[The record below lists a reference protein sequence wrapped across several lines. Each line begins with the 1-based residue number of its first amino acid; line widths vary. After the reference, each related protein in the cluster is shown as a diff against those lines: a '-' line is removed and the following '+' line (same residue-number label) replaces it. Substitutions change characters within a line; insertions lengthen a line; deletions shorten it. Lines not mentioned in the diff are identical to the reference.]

1 MLCPISCSL
10 CSDEFRHWLCSVDNR
25 RQETSTGF
33 KDSRFISRDKIVLF
47 MYNPAIMD
55 EERVDRCVTK
65 QKKTFSF
72 SIDRILNR
80 DNVKQ
85 EDPRRG
91 SHSTLLCCSS
101 PHCREDKA
109 VDTISTRPLQAYQS
123 AFVAC
128 QHPICALPTNSR
140 IHTDPYHDFHSPR
153 SYHKYL
159 GLTSVSPRTVCH
171 GDYVRMKETIPYGKR
186 LLMYSR
192 DADVIDPLRHDRKPS
207 PTHDDGSDSKRKGG
221 QVRFSHVQSVEL
233 ERIFSLQKYI
243 SPQERKQLSHILQLS
258 ERQVKT
264 WFQNRRAK
272 WRRIKMESEMKRRM
286 AHEKAN
292 RQRFE
297 MGDETGKAASYS
309 EETFQNRVM
318 EEV

>member
-1 MLCPISCSL
+1 MVAHAYVTFIRRPVLVGHLS
-10 CSDEFRHWLCSVDNR
+10 SV
-25 RQETSTGF
+25 STWNEH
-33 KDSRFISRDKIVLF
+33 FISIHVTVFIQMSLLDALICTQLSTTYSSIILF
-47 MYNPAIMD
+47 NLQSILTFSLLPRYNPAIMD

-192 DADVIDPLRHDRKPS
+192 DAGVYS
-207 PTHDDGSDSKRKGG
+207 
-221 QVRFSHVQSVEL
+221 RF
-233 ERIFSLQKYI
+233 
-243 SPQERKQLSHILQLS
+243 
-258 ERQVKT
+258 
-264 WFQNRRAK
+264 
-272 WRRIKMESEMKRRM
+272 
-286 AHEKAN
+286 
-292 RQRFE
+292 
-297 MGDETGKAASYS
+297 
-309 EETFQNRVM
+309 
-318 EEV
+318 